1 MLPPQ
6 LSGADG
12 GDGPQLGSGGPPE
25 RRREKKRE
33 RGLFDL
39 PESPEEM
46 MKDGEATVAYVSDVV
61 SKLRAEGA
69 DVRCGACVAGDVQ
82 SAFPDLRAAL
92 GAVGVPEVSRIEGVW
107 VVPPFVLKGLDTRLR
122 WHEVRGRLGPFL
134 KNDIWHRI
142 NGEVCQG
149 LAVDW
154 AKMGLQPEN
163 LVVAKHRAT
172 WRMMGEKL
180 LAHVTWSGMK
190 QLARYAYAHATRRNA
205 AAERHAMSSS

>member
-1 MLPPQ
+1 MLPSQ

-69 DVRCGACVAGDVQ
+69 DVAQGAAE
-82 SAFPDLRAAL
+82 AAL
-92 GAVGVPEVSRIEGVW
+92 ASTDGATEEG
-107 VVPPFVLKGLDTRLR
+107 
-122 WHEVRGRLGPFL
+122 
-134 KNDIWHRI
+134 
-142 NGEVCQG
+142 
-149 LAVDW
+149 A
-154 AKMGLQPEN
+154 
-163 LVVAKHRAT
+163 
-172 WRMMGEKL
+172 
-180 LAHVTWSGMK
+180 
-190 QLARYAYAHATRRNA
+190 
-205 AAERHAMSSS
+205 SSSPSNAKKVPAQATVSGGPKGGPGRRQAPR